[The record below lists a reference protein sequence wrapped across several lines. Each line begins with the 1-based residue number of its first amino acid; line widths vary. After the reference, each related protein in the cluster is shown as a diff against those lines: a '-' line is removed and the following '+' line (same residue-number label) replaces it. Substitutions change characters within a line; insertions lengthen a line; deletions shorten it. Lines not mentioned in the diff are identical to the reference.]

1 MHTNYKMINIKLPLA
16 SFIAFAILAMA
27 ATTIVT
33 QEAYAKHHAQHA
45 KPKILDLV
53 NVPYDPHKFCGMN
66 YQGNFSLSL
75 GNASLSV
82 PAGMCVPDYSA
93 TMGPST

>member
-1 MHTNYKMINIKLPLA
+1 MINSKIILA
-16 SFIAFAILAMA
+16 SFVAFAMLAMA

-33 QEAYAKHHAQHA
+33 QEAYAKHHAH
-45 KPKILDLV
+45 PKILDLV
-53 NVPYDPHKFCGMN
+53 HVPYDPHKFCGMN
-66 YQGNFSLSL
+66 YQGKFHLSL

-93 TMGPST
+93 TMGPAS